1 MSAKKNYDY
10 LLEIFLIGEVC
21 VDRESFQMLFIDNKF
36 TQNHIE
42 SKIKY
47 RIEFRNKFI
56 KIDDKNIKLHVWDN
70 EVMFHV
76 FSKSLCEK
84 EDGIIYIYVVTNY
97 KSFEYIPNYIQKV
110 STDVKKCDKEEGVV
124 IEEEGKKL
132 AQKYNMNFFET
143 SCLRKQNV
151 NKVFYFLVS
160 EILKND
166 IINKNK
172 DNKIQLT
179 NDNKQDANNGC
190 W

>member
-1 MSAKKNYDY
+1 MGSWSY
-10 LLEIFLIGEVC
+10 VSC
-21 VDRESFQMLFIDNKF
+21 SF
-36 TQNHIE
+36 
-42 SKIKY
+42 KITLWKA
-47 RIEFRNKFI
+47 
-56 KIDDKNIKLHVWDN
+56 
-70 EVMFHV
+70 
-76 FSKSLCEK
+76 
-84 EDGIIYIYVVTNY
+84 DGIIYIYDVTNY

-110 STDVKKCDKEEGVV
+110 CTDVKKCDKEEGVV
-124 IEEEGKKL
+124 TEEEGKKL

-172 DNKIQLT
+172 DNKILLT
-179 NDNKQDANNGC
+179 NDNKQNANNGC